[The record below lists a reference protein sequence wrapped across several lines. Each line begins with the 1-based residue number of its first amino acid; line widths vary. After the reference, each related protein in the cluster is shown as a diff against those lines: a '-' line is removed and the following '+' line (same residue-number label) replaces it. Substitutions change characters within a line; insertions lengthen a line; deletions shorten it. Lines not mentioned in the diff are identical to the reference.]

1 MISYHK
7 LPISQFDNKNY
18 VKTFFSW
25 VVFFAHKYCVFKTCI
40 IHNICVQN
48 YMKIFHLFYMCILHT
63 CFRHMIFMC
72 KNYKLIKLLYF
83 IIFTTKL

>member
-7 LPISQFDNKNY
+7 LPISQFDSENY
-18 VKTFFSW
+18 VKIIFSL
-25 VVFFAHKYCVFKTCI
+25 VVFFAHKYCLFKTCI

-48 YMKIFHLFYMCILHT
+48 YMKIFHFFNMCILHT

-72 KNYKLIKLLYF
+72 KKYIINLLLF